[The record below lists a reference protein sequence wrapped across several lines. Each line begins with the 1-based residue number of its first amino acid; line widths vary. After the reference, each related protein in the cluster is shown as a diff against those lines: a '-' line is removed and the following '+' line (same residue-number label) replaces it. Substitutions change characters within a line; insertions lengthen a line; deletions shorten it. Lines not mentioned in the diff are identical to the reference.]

1 MRVFK
6 RGWWWSESSGSLANE
21 VEALAEKN
29 DELQEKLVEL
39 EMQYSG
45 LSKESYKRLKDMEF
59 WKALAIKYRDE
70 RCTECTRCNK

>member
-39 EMQYSG
+39 ERQYDVAC
-45 LSKESYKRLKDMEF
+45 KESYKRLHDVDF
-59 WKALAIKYRDE
+59 WKKLAIKYRDA